1 MSSFK
6 AVLPWLLYFFA
17 TCLPIIAAQTI
28 FSTNGNSTVPRE
40 RKFVLVTTIEGG
52 KQSLVLDPL
61 TDEAGVAGDLQQLRV
76 CNLSIPML

>member
-1 MSSFK
+1 MSFFN
-6 AVLPWLLYFFA
+6 AVVPWLLYFFA

-28 FSTNGNSTVPRE
+28 FSTNANSTVPRE
-40 RKFVLVTTIEGG
+40 RKFLLVTTIGEA

-61 TDEAGVAGDLQQLRV
+61 TDEAGVAGDLQQLKV